1 MDAKVISLLA
11 NKPDTLNGRLEVLHE
26 CLRQSLPQITQSSC
40 MLYDEKTDSLK
51 KFLSSHHFASHG
63 KDESLYL
70 KSNQAL
76 FTLCQQEEGKL
87 VSFATDDPIWQH
99 FQQDP
104 QSLAA
109 FIIPIKQ
116 AQRFIGFV
124 CFEIEHLPQ
133 HLSDAEKITLSLY
146 AQFISMMINEELSLV
161 NTLLATV
168 RAARDF
174 TDFRDFETGLH
185 LDRMA
190 CYARIIATDL
200 AKKHRLSDEFIEHV
214 YIFARLHDIGKI
226 GISDTILNKP
236 GRLDDAERSIMKT
249 HVEKGIVMLEQV
261 LNDYN
266 LVDMR
271 DTDMMRNIV
280 ACHHEYIDGSGYP
293 KGLKGEQIPLEAR
306 IATVADIFDALTCQ
320 RPYKKPW
327 PLDDALAELEKM
339 QQANKLDAECVAAVR
354 RNKAEFEK
362 VMKALSDDKKPL

>member
-11 NKPDTLNGRLEVLHE
+11 NKPDTLNGRLQVLHE
-26 CLRQSLPQITQSSC
+26 CLRQSLPQTKQSSC
-40 MLYDEKTDSLK
+40 LLYDEKTDSLK
-51 KFLSSHHFASHG
+51 KFLSSHHFTNG
-63 KDESLYL
+63 GYDECLHL

-87 VSFATDDPIWQH
+87 VSFDTDDPIWRH

-104 QSLAA
+104 DSVTA

-124 CFEIEHLPQ
+124 CFETESL
-133 HLSDAEKITLSLY
+133 AENLNDTAINTLILY
-146 AQFISMMINEELSLV
+146 AQFISMMINEEFSLV

-190 CYARIIATDL
+190 CYARTIATHL
-200 AKKHRLSDEFIEHV
+200 SKKHHLSDEFIEHV
-214 YIFARLHDIGKI
+214 YLFSRLHDIGKI
-226 GISDTILNKP
+226 GISDSILNKP

-249 HVEKGIVMLEQV
+249 HVSKGVDMLEQV
-261 LNDYN
+261 LQDYN
-266 LVDMR
+266 LVEMR

-293 KGLKGEQIPLEAR
+293 KGLKGDDIPLEAR
-306 IATVADIFDALTCQ
+306 IATVADIFDALTCH

-327 PLDDALAELEKM
+327 PLEDAIAELEKM
-339 QQANKLDAECVAAVR
+339 QQANKLDPECVAAVR
-354 RNKAEFEK
+354 ENKAEFEK
-362 VMKALSDDKKPL
+362 IMKELSDDKK

>member
-11 NKPDTLNGRLEVLHE
+11 NKPDTLNGRLQVLHE
-26 CLRQSLPQITQSSC
+26 CLRQSLPQTKQSSC
-40 MLYDEKTDSLK
+40 LLYDEKTDLLK
-51 KFLSSHHFASHG
+51 KFLSSHHFTNG
-63 KDESLYL
+63 GYDECIHL

-87 VSFATDDPIWQH
+87 VSFDTDDSIWRH

-104 QSLAA
+104 DSVTA

-124 CFEIEHLPQ
+124 CFETEFL
-133 HLSDAEKITLSLY
+133 AENLNDTAINTLILY
-146 AQFISMMINEELSLV
+146 AQFISMMINEEFSLV

-190 CYARIIATDL
+190 CYARIIATHL
-200 AKKHRLSDEFIEHV
+200 AKKHRLSDEFIEHM
-214 YIFARLHDIGKI
+214 YLFARLHDIGKI
-226 GISDTILNKP
+226 GISDSILNKP

-249 HVEKGIVMLEQV
+249 HVSKGVDMLEQV
-261 LNDYN
+261 LQDYN

-293 KGLKGEQIPLEAR
+293 KGLKGDDIPLEAR
-306 IATVADIFDALTCQ
+306 IATVADIFDALTCH

-327 PLDDALAELEKM
+327 PLEDAIAELEKM

-354 RNKAEFEK
+354 ENKAEFEK
-362 VMKALSDDKKPL
+362 IMKELSDDKK